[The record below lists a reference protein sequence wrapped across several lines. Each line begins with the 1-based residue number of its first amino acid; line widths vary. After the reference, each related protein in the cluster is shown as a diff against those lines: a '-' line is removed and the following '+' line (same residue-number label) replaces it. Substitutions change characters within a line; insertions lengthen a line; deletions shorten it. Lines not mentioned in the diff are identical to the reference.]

1 MNWSNHAYSPQSK
14 FNTGGRMSPARR
26 SHASFHQLSGR
37 FVHRNAARSDLR
49 NCHARGPL
57 HRWGKVHA
65 NGITIAYESYGRTD
79 REAILLIG
87 GTAMQLII
95 DDAIAENAARAH
107 DSRAD

>member
-1 MNWSNHAYSPQSK
+1 MRRLINYLDALFIGMLLGLIFVSVMHA
-14 FNTGGRMSPARR
+14 A
-26 SHASFHQLSGR
+26 
-37 FVHRNAARSDLR
+37 
-49 NCHARGPL
+49 PL
-57 HRWGKVHA
+57 HRRGKVHA